1 MMTKMLKLGLFV
13 AILGVGVTV
22 YADDQVDCSHV
33 AKWDSGHTYKEGD
46 LVTATSVD
54 GGSVEFSCKSAA
66 SCGRESPSAVTSVG
80 TDRQVQIRHGQLTR

>member
-1 MMTKMLKLGLFV
+1 MMTKIFKLGLFA

-33 AKWDSGHTYKEGD
+33 AKWDSSHTYKVGD
-46 LVTATSVD
+46 LVTNTSTE

-66 SCGRESPSAVTSVG
+66 SCGRESPSAVSYATWERIGKCKSG
-80 TDRQVQIRHGQLTR
+80 TAN